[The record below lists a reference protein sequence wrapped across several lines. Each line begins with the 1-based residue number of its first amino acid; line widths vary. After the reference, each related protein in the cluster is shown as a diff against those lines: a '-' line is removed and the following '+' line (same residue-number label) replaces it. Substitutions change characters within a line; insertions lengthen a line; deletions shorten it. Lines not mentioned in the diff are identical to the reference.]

1 MTKPISSK
9 KLLQTI
15 IEGIDEKKGKNIVS
29 LDFKKIENSIC
40 KFFVICEGDSNIH
53 VTAISN
59 SVIDFTQKK
68 NWC

>member
-29 LDFKKIENSIC
+29 LDFKKIENSI
-40 KFFVICEGDSNIH
+40 
-53 VTAISN
+53 
-59 SVIDFTQKK
+59 
-68 NWC
+68 